1 MILLID
7 DINTENIVSNLSNN
21 NMYYCMF
28 DSIFS
33 DLNEKKYSII
43 HKPHIIFDTSE
54 SSINSA
60 IDHITNICNINNTNE
75 DNNTIYVI
83 NYGILYLLTVSTKF
97 QYSECIS
104 KIYKL
109 IESSIYNN
117 VSSIVI
123 YEKQNHNNILYNSII
138 KLINSTYK
146 DINDTE
152 CNNNIKLLIDTMS
165 TNPQLEFRLLLN
177 NIFSNIK

>member
-7 DINTENIVSNLSNN
+7 NINTENIVSNISNN
-21 NMYYCMF
+21 NIYYYTF

-33 DLNEKKYSII
+33 DITDKKYNVI
-43 HKPHIIFDTSE
+43 HKNHTICDTSE

-60 IDHITNICNINNTNE
+60 IEHISNICNINNINE
-75 DNNTIYVI
+75 DNNTIYVV

-97 QYSECIS
+97 QYSECIA

-109 IESSIYNN
+109 IQSNIYNN
-117 VSSIVI
+117 VSSIII
-123 YEKQNHNNILYNSII
+123 YEKQNHNNILYNNII
-138 KLINSTYK
+138 KLISSTYK

-152 CNNNIKLLIDTMS
+152 CNNNIKLLIYTMS
-165 TNPQLEFRLLLN
+165 TNIQLEFRLLLN